1 MGLCGAW
8 RGRSAVH
15 TEAKRFLRHQLLLS
29 LKAVD
34 GNLRE
39 PQSTHHVLSKPQ
51 TTVLC
56 LLQYR
61 APAHPHINILQAPM
75 HPQISAMLTVAR
87 TRILLRCLRRNLR
100 EAIPQFWA
108 VSVNGAEMVQP
119 PSPPLTIKR
128 RKPLAVPIRVVGT
141 PNVGAEIAAIAITV
155 ARLGRP
161 NVSGGCHTCI
171 H

>member
-15 TEAKRFLRHQLLLS
+15 TEAKRFFVTSFSYLLKRS
-29 LKAVD
+29 TEISANPKA
-34 GNLRE
+34 RITCSRSRK
-39 PQSTHHVLSKPQ
+39 Q
-51 TTVLC
+51 TVLC

-141 PNVGAEIAAIAITV
+141 PNVGAEIAAITITV